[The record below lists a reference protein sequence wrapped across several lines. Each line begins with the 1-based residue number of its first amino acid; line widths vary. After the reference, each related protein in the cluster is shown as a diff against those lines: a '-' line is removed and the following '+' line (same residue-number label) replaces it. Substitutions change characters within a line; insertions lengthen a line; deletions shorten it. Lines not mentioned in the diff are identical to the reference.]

1 MARMKTRIRT
11 KKSVGCTVWL
21 ALTWV
26 CAACGGGGD
35 SSAIP
40 STVSTVCG
48 YELGTQR
55 LDGTVSH
62 VQDGDTITVNGTTV
76 RLDSIDAPE
85 LSQSYG
91 PQSQANLSALVL
103 GKTVKVAYAK
113 TDRYG
118 RVVGSVFT
126 SGCKYINL
134 EQVRTGNAWYYRAYQ
149 CEISAAARYQFDSAE
164 TAAKSAKRG
173 LWAESAP
180 IAPAVYRNGI
190 SPEVPVCTSDS
201 PSN

>member
-1 MARMKTRIRT
+1 MKTSIRV
-11 KKSVGCTVWL
+11 KNSVSCTAWL
-21 ALTWV
+21 ALALV

-35 SSAIP
+35 SGTIP
-40 STVSTVCG
+40 STVNTVCG

-62 VQDGDTITVNGTTV
+62 VQDGDTITVNGMTV

-85 LSQSYG
+85 LAQSYG
-91 PQSQANLSALVL
+91 PQSQATLSALVL

-113 TDRYG
+113 SDRYG
-118 RVVGSVFT
+118 RVVGSVFA

-164 TAAKSAKRG
+164 TTAKSAHKG
-173 LWAESAP
+173 LWAELAP
-180 IAPAVYRNGI
+180 VAPAVYRNGM
-190 SPEVPVCTSDS
+190 SPDIPVCTSDS
-201 PSN
+201 PVN

>member
-1 MARMKTRIRT
+1 MSRMKTRVRT
-11 KKSVGCTVWL
+11 ENSVRCTVWL

-35 SSAIP
+35 SGTIP

-48 YELGTQR
+48 YELVTQR

-62 VQDGDTITVNGTTV
+62 VQDGDTITVNGMTV

-85 LSQSYG
+85 LAQSYG
-91 PQSQANLSALVL
+91 PQSQAALSALVL

-126 SGCKYINL
+126 SS
-134 EQVRTGNAWYYRAYQ
+134 R
-149 CEISAAARYQFDSAE
+149 
-164 TAAKSAKRG
+164 
-173 LWAESAP
+173 SAP
-180 IAPAVYRNGI
+180 ATPGTTALTNARSVQQRA
-190 SPEVPVCTSDS
+190 TSLTRPRPLPNLRTKACGLS
-201 PSN
+201 